1 MVKTLTNDTNCLM
14 KFLLTVLFV
23 FTTLML
29 AAQTEKPP
37 YCEEG
42 PATYGSVAA
51 IPGGSTPPPLPRFTT
66 TPTKEHKVQVAILR
80 YTDPSEYPFHPSLVA
95 RYRPCEQVWVV
106 ESRESFPN
114 RADAVALQTKLKN
127 LGYSGAYITDLMG
140 YQ

>member
-1 MVKTLTNDTNCLM
+1 MRNV
-14 KFLLTVLFV
+14 FILLLVVVATSLSAQ
-23 FTTLML
+23 TTP
-29 AAQTEKPP
+29 TEKPP

-51 IPGGSTPPPLPRFTT
+51 LAADGASPTTAGALPRFAT
-66 TPTKEHKVQVAILR
+66 TPVPEYKVQVAILR

-114 RADAVALQTKLKN
+114 RADAAKLQQQLADS
-127 LGYSGAYITDLMG
+127 GYSGSYITTLMG

>member
-1 MVKTLTNDTNCLM
+1 MKNCLF
-14 KFLLTVLFV
+14 FLLLTASLSV
-23 FTTLML
+23 F
-29 AAQTEKPP
+29 AQTEKPP

-51 IPGGSTPPPLPRFTT
+51 VNIPGGSPTASPLPRFST
-66 TPTKEHKVQVAILR
+66 TPIKEYKVQVAILR

-106 ESRESFPN
+106 ESRQSFAN
-114 RADAVALQTKLKN
+114 RADAAKLQNDLKG
-127 LGYSGAYITDLMG
+127 LGYDGSYVTELVG

>member
-1 MVKTLTNDTNCLM
+1 M
-14 KFLLTVLFV
+14 KII
-23 FTTLML
+23 FTTMFVLCTML
-29 AAQTEKPP
+29 LSAQTEKPP

-42 PATYGSVAA
+42 PSTYGSVAA

-66 TPTKEHKVQVAILR
+66 TPTKEYKIQVAILR
-80 YTDPSEYPFHPSLVA
+80 YTDPAEYPFHSDLVA

-114 RADAVALQTKLKN
+114 RADAVKLQQKLKD
-127 LGYSGAYITDLMG
+127 LGYSGAYITELMG

>member
-1 MVKTLTNDTNCLM
+1 MKLLFTIFLM
-14 KFLLTVLFV
+14 SVTFL
-23 FTTLML
+23 L

-66 TPTKEHKVQVAILR
+66 TPTMEYKIQVAILR
-80 YTDPSEYPFHPSLVA
+80 YTDPAEYPFHSSLVA

-114 RADAVALQTKLKN
+114 KADAVALQTKLKS
-127 LGYSGAYITDLMG
+127 LGYGGAYITELMG

>member
-1 MVKTLTNDTNCLM
+1 M
-14 KFLLTVLFV
+14 KSLFTFLLLACA
-23 FTTLML
+23 LMVS
-29 AAQTEKPP
+29 AQVEKPP

-51 IPGGSTPPPLPRFTT
+51 IPGATTAPPLPRFTT
-66 TPTKEHKVQVAILR
+66 TPVTEHKIQVAILR

-95 RYRPCEQVWVV
+95 RYRPCEQLWVV

-114 RADAVALQTKLKN
+114 RADAVKLQNELKA
-127 LGYSGAYITDLMG
+127 LGYSGAYITDLIG

>member
-1 MVKTLTNDTNCLM
+1 MRTLFT
-14 KFLLTVLFV
+14 LLLISATLVLS
-23 FTTLML
+23 
-29 AAQTEKPP
+29 AQTEKPP
-37 YCEEG
+37 YCDEG

-51 IPGGSTPPPLPRFTT
+51 IPGATTAPPLPRFAT

-80 YTDPSEYPFHPSLVA
+80 YTDPAEYPFHPSLVA

-114 RADAVALQTKLKN
+114 RADAVALQSQLKE
-127 LGYSGAYITDLMG
+127 LGYGGAYVTDLMG